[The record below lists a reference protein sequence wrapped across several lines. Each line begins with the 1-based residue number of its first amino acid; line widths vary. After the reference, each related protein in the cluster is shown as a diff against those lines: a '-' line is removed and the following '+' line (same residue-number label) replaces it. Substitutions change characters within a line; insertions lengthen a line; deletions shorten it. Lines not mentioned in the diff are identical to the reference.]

1 MPNTEQATIQTTLC
15 YHCGDHCVTTK
26 IKLEE
31 KTFCCE
37 GCRLVYQLLQQNDLC
52 TYYDL
57 NNNPGQSQRMTV
69 RPDKFAFLDDT
80 RMADRLI
87 TYKDDKQVHA
97 LFYLPQMHC
106 SSCLY
111 LLENLHRIHPGALS
125 STVNF
130 TRKELEVIIDPSA
143 ISLRETA
150 ELLTRI
156 GYEPYISLNDLKE
169 KRPGLDKSLVYQ
181 LGVAGFCFGNIMLL
195 SFPEYLGVE
204 HAEEGLRDIFRW
216 LNFALA
222 LPVLL
227 FASLPFYESS
237 WKSLKHR
244 YLNIDAP
251 IALAIIITFIRSAWE
266 VISGTGG
273 GYFDSMSGIVFFML
287 MGRVLQ
293 DKTYRQLSFER
304 DYTSYFPIAVSVLKD
319 GKEIPTPLPEI
330 KAGDTLL
337 IHSGELVPADGI
349 LTRGKGYIDYSF
361 VTGESI
367 PVTRDMGEMLYAGG
381 KQTGGAMELFVVKEV
396 AQSYLTRLWN
406 RDNFKEAKEKPSFV
420 DLLSRYFTVIVFSIA
435 AITATYWAFNDSS
448 RIWPAVTAIF
458 IIACPCALLLSNSFT
473 NGNMLRILSR
483 NGLYLR
489 NATTIETLAEIDH
502 IVFDKTG
509 TLTQACQQEVRWKGE
524 ELTAKQKQLIAA
536 IVRQSVHPLNQA
548 LQAEFPLQ
556 KETDVHDF
564 EELAGR
570 GMSGIVNGIHIKMGS
585 GEFVTAH
592 AKEEKETRVYL
603 SMDGKLQGHFHFSNH
618 YRESLPLLIK
628 DLKPNFKLSVLS
640 GDNDAERRN
649 LHDLL
654 GVSAQIHFRQKP
666 EDKLHYIESL
676 QQKGA
681 KVMMVGDGLNDAG
694 ALKQADIGLAISEQ
708 SNNFTPASDAIIE
721 AKKLPLLYRFIQ
733 LAKANK
739 RIVIASF
746 ILSIVYNIIGL
757 FFAVQGNLSPLI
769 AAILMPSS
777 SLSIILLTFG
787 ASNLLAKWKRL

>member
-1 MPNTEQATIQTTLC
+1 MPETGQATIQTSVC
-15 YHCGDHCVTTK
+15 YHCGDHCLSQK

-31 KTFCCE
+31 KIFCCE

-57 NNNPGQSQRMTV
+57 NNNPGQSQRITV
-69 RPDKFAFLDDT
+69 RSDKFAFLDDA
-80 RMADRLI
+80 RMADKLI

-111 LLENLHRIHPGALS
+111 LLENLHRIHPGVVS
-125 STVNF
+125 SKVNF
-130 TRKELEVIIDPSA
+130 TRKELEVITDPSA

-150 ELLTRI
+150 ELLART
-156 GYEPYISLNDLKE
+156 GYEPYISLNDLGE
-169 KRPGLDKSLVYQ
+169 KRPGVNKSLIYQ

-204 HAEEGLRDIFRW
+204 EAEKGLREIFRW
-216 LNFALA
+216 LNFGLA
-222 LPVLL
+222 IPVLL

-266 VISGTGG
+266 VISGSGG

-287 MGRVLQ
+287 VGRILQ

-304 DYTSYFPIAVSVLKD
+304 DYTSYFPIAVSVVKD
-319 GKEIPTPLPEI
+319 GREIPTPLPEI

-337 IHSGELVPADGI
+337 IHNEELIPADGI
-349 LTRGKGYIDYSF
+349 MTRGKGYIDYSF

-367 PVTRDMGEMLYAGG
+367 PVARDMGEMLYAGG
-381 KQTGGAMELFVVKEV
+381 KQTGGAIELLVVKEV

-406 RDNFKEAKEKPSFV
+406 RESFQDTKEKTSFV
-420 DLLSRYFTVIVFSIA
+420 DLLSRYFTVVVFGIA
-435 AITATYWAFNDSS
+435 AITAAYWAFNDSS
-448 RIWPAVTAIF
+448 RVWPAVTAIF

-489 NATTIETLAEIDH
+489 NAATIETLAGIDH

-509 TLTQACQQEVRWKGE
+509 TLTQASEQEVHWKGDP
-524 ELTAKQKQLIAA
+524 LNNRQKQGVAA
-536 IVRQSVHPLNQA
+536 LVRQSVHPLNQA
-548 LQAEFPLQ
+548 LQQALPLS
-556 KETDVHDF
+556 EEIEIHAF
-564 EELAGR
+564 EEIPGR
-570 GMSGIVNGIHIKMGS
+570 GMRAMVDGTFIKLGS
-585 GEFVTAH
+585 SEFVSGL

-603 SMDGKLQGHFHFSNH
+603 SIDEKLYGYFHFSNH
-618 YRESLPLLIK
+618 YRQSLPGLMK
-628 DLKPNFKLSVLS
+628 DLKSNFKLSVLS
-640 GDNDAERRN
+640 GDNDAERQN
-649 LHDLL
+649 LHNLL
-654 GVSAQIHFRQKP
+654 GLSTHIHFRQKP
-666 EDKLHYIESL
+666 EDKLNYIESL
-676 QQKGA
+676 QQQGA
-681 KVMMVGDGLNDAG
+681 VVMMVGDGLNDAG

-733 LAKANK
+733 MAKANK

-787 ASNLLAKWKRL
+787 ASNLLARARRL